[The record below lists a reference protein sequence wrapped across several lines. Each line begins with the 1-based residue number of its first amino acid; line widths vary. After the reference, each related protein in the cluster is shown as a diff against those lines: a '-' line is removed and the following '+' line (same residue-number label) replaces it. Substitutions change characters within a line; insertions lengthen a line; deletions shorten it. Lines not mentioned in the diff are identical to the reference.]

1 MTFQFAESP
10 LHPNV
15 ELAVTTDR
23 APDCSLPVSKILM
36 RIIARHIMLVPAVV
50 LALGLA
56 SCHSGQEKADA
67 WEAQYDRMMANQAY
81 GPALMAIRKSISYD
95 DTTARR
101 YIKLAELQMQAGMPA
116 GAASS
121 FQAALDLEPDNIEA
135 LENLSIL
142 AVRGGQFDAAQR
154 YIDPLLA
161 LNPNDPA
168 GLLASGAIALGQR
181 RFKEAAALADRFIA
195 ALPDRADGYVLKA
208 RALDGMGQTREAIAM
223 LEKRAAVAEDP
234 KDLLFQILTF
244 YRRIGNLNGIRST
257 AIRMMPLFP
266 DDPRYA
272 IEAARAY
279 AAQGQQAKVKEIIDD
294 LLQRFHDNADVLIA
308 IGDFWRDTQSIEAAQ
323 AQILRVATGAPP
335 RVRSALAD
343 QLIDM
348 GDPQG
353 ATQLLAG
360 LAPAAITSRNV
371 DAQTHYARALLAT
384 GQKTQAQAKVDA
396 VLAFDSDN
404 PEALLIR
411 SRLKLL
417 AKDYRGAFTDAQ
429 LVANDDDNNEE
440 AALLVAQIYAAQ
452 GNQVLAGGAFGTAR
466 QKFPNSIAAL
476 KAEVD
481 WLLDQK
487 RNEEAAQRAVSFYR
501 THSRSGPAQAIMSS
515 VCKKTHASA
524 CGVGKSAVGKMLGM

>member
-1 MTFQFAESP
+1 MP
-10 LHPNV
+10 H
-15 ELAVTTDR
+15 
-23 APDCSLPVSKILM
+23 M
-36 RIIARHIMLVPAVV
+36 IARRIMLAPALA
-50 LALGLA
+50 LALGLT
-56 SCHSGQEKADA
+56 SCHSSMEKADA
-67 WEAQYDRMMANQAY
+67 WEGQYDRMMANQAY
-81 GPALMAIRKSISYD
+81 GAALMAIRKSISYD

-101 YIKLAELQMQAGMPA
+101 YIKLAELQMQSGMPA
-116 GAASS
+116 GAATS

-161 LNPNDPA
+161 LNPDDPA
-168 GLLASGAIALGQR
+168 GLLASGAIALSRHQ
-181 RFKEAAALADRFIA
+181 FKQASALSDRIIA
-195 ALPDRADGYVLKA
+195 ALPDRADGYILKA

-223 LEKRAAVAEDP
+223 LEKRATVAEDP
-234 KDLLFQILTF
+234 KDILVQIMTF
-244 YRRIGNLNGIRST
+244 YRRIGDMQGIRAT

-279 AAQGQQAKVKEIIDD
+279 DAKDEQDKVKEIVDD
-294 LLQRFHDNADVLIA
+294 LLQRFHNNADVLLA
-308 IGDFWRDTQSIEAAQ
+308 IGNFWRDTQPIEVARS
-323 AQILRVATGAPP
+323 QIMRIAEGAPP

-348 GDPQG
+348 GDPQD
-353 ATQLLAG
+353 ALKLLAS
-360 LAPAAITSRNV
+360 LAPAEISSHNI

-384 GQKTQAQAKVDA
+384 GQAAQARAKVGA
-396 VLAFDSDN
+396 VLAFDQDN

-417 AKDYRGAFTDAQ
+417 TRDYRGAFTDAQ

-452 GNQVLAGGAFGTAR
+452 GNRVLAAGAFGTAR
-466 QKFPNSIAAL
+466 QKFPDSVAAL
-476 KAEVD
+476 QAEVD

-487 RNEEAAQRAVSFYR
+487 RTEEAAQRAVSFYR
-501 THSRSGPAQAIMSS
+501 VHQRSGPAKTIMTS
-515 VCKKTHASA
+515 VCKKTHAMA
-524 CGVGKSAVGKMLGM
+524 CGAGKPIVAKMLGI

>member
-1 MTFQFAESP
+1 MLS
-10 LHPNV
+10 
-15 ELAVTTDR
+15 R
-23 APDCSLPVSKILM
+23 RIL
-36 RIIARHIMLVPAVV
+36 LVPSLA

-56 SCHSGQEKADA
+56 SCHSGMEKANA
-67 WEAQYDRMMANQAY
+67 WEGQYDRMMANQAY
-81 GPALMAIRKSISYD
+81 GAALMAIRKSISYD

-116 GAASS
+116 GAAAS

-161 LNPNDPA
+161 LNPDDPA
-168 GLLASGAIALGQR
+168 GLLASGAIALSQR
-181 RFKEAAALADRFIA
+181 HFKEAASLSDRIIS

-208 RALDGMGQTREAIAM
+208 RALDGMGQTRAAIAL

-234 KDLLFQILTF
+234 KDILFQIMTF
-244 YRRIGNLNGIRST
+244 YRRIGDMQGIRAT
-257 AIRMMPLFP
+257 AIQMMPLFP

-279 AAQGQQAKVKEIIDD
+279 DAEGKQDKVKAIIDD
-294 LLQRFHDNADVLIA
+294 LLQRFHNNADVLIA
-308 IGDFWRDTQSIEAAQ
+308 IGNFWRDTQSIEAAR
-323 AQILRVATGAPP
+323 AQLLRIAIGAPP

-348 GDPQG
+348 GDPQN
-353 ATQLLAG
+353 AAQLLAS
-360 LAPAAITSRNV
+360 LAPADITSRNV

-384 GQKTQAQAKVDA
+384 GDSAKARAKVDA
-396 VLAFDSDN
+396 VLAFDADN

-440 AALLVAQIYAAQ
+440 AALLVAQIYAGQ
-452 GNQVLAGGAFGTAR
+452 GNQVLAAGAFGTAR
-466 QKFPNSIAAL
+466 QKFPDSDAAL
-476 KAEVD
+476 KAEID
-481 WLLDQK
+481 WLLSQK
-487 RNEEAAQRAVSFYR
+487 RTEEAAQRAVSFYR
-501 THSRSGPAQAIMSS
+501 AHPRSGPAKTIANS
-515 VCKKTHASA
+515 VCKQTRALA
-524 CGVGKSAVGKMLGM
+524 CGLGKSSVAKMLGM